1 MKLFFKILVGI
12 FVLLLIIFVASWL
25 WLKSTAPKYSGEVK
39 LQGLNQPTE
48 IIYDDFGVP
57 HIYAQNAHD
66 AYFAFGYAQA
76 QERLFQM
83 EMIRRATSGRL
94 SEILG
99 EDLLPIDKKMLTLS
113 IRKTAVENARRVFK
127 NADAEFKK
135 QTLAY
140 LDGVN
145 SFIDEGNLPVEF
157 TLIGFEPE
165 HFTPEDVYTAIGYM
179 ALSFTS
185 ALSLEPMTTYIYQKL
200 GEDYLKDLGIDSA
213 SNAQLYNPNEELT
226 FLNDLSGNLQT
237 YLPVPVWEGSNNWV
251 MSKERSESGKVLLA
265 NDTHIAYS
273 QPAVWFEAH
282 LNYPGF
288 EMFGFYLA
296 GVPFALIG
304 HNNNYG
310 WGLTIFPFDNMDLYR
325 EKVNPENP
333 NQYLFAGTWK
343 DYEIEEYA
351 IQVKDKESV
360 PFHIQNTIHG
370 PILNQAFDNI
380 SSVEE
385 SPISFW
391 WALNKVKTTA
401 LQALY
406 EINNAQNLET
416 FEKATSLVDIVGL
429 YIVYGDNDD
438 NIACWATG
446 KIPIRSHTVNSKLIL
461 DGSDSTT
468 MIKGFY
474 SFDKNPKLI
483 NPEDGFIGTS
493 NNAPHRV
500 DGILYPGYYYPG
512 YRARRIRELAD
523 SQPKWTLEEM
533 KRIQNDVKSERDI
546 KIRDLVVGYTDIEK
560 IKSKGP
566 VYMQAMNRLTEW
578 NGEYDVQSTGA
589 TIYTSMLYHILK
601 LAMEDELGEDQFKKT
616 VNSVTLRSSIETL
629 FFNED
634 SPWWDNINTEE
645 KESRNQLFRE
655 GLQLAMDD
663 LSENIGESPDNW
675 RWGKLH
681 TLTHVHPVGRQEP
694 FDKVFNVGPFAKS
707 GGNEVVDKENFL
719 YSGHG
724 PYNIRSGPAMR
735 LLLDFARPE
744 EALSV
749 IPTGQS
755 GNVMSRH
762 YDDQAV
768 LFVQGKY
775 KVQEMDKSKLP
786 ADRILH
792 LKPGL

>member
-1 MKLFFKILVGI
+1 
-12 FVLLLIIFVASWL
+12 
-25 WLKSTAPKYSGEVK
+25 
-39 LQGLNQPTE
+39 
-48 IIYDDFGVP
+48 
-57 HIYAQNAHD
+57 
-66 AYFAFGYAQA
+66 
-76 QERLFQM
+76 
-83 EMIRRATSGRL
+83 
-94 SEILG
+94 
-99 EDLLPIDKKMLTLS
+99 
-113 IRKTAVENARRVFK
+113 
-127 NADAEFKK
+127 
-135 QTLAY
+135 
-140 LDGVN
+140 
-145 SFIDEGNLPVEF
+145 
-157 TLIGFEPE
+157 
-165 HFTPEDVYTAIGYM
+165 
-179 ALSFTS
+179 
-185 ALSLEPMTTYIYQKL
+185 
-200 GEDYLKDLGIDSA
+200 
-213 SNAQLYNPNEELT
+213 
-226 FLNDLSGNLQT
+226 
-237 YLPVPVWEGSNNWV
+237 
-251 MSKERSESGKVLLA
+251 
-265 NDTHIAYS
+265 
-273 QPAVWFEAH
+273 
-282 LNYPGF
+282 
-288 EMFGFYLA
+288 
-296 GVPFALIG
+296 
-304 HNNNYG
+304 
-310 WGLTIFPFDNMDLYR
+310 
-325 EKVNPENP
+325 
-333 NQYLFAGTWK
+333 
-343 DYEIEEYA
+343 
-351 IQVKDKESV
+351 
-360 PFHIQNTIHG
+360 
-370 PILNQAFDNI
+370 
-380 SSVEE
+380 
-385 SPISFW
+385 
-391 WALNKVKTTA
+391 
-401 LQALY
+401 
-406 EINNAQNLET
+406 
-416 FEKATSLVDIVGL
+416 
-429 YIVYGDNDD
+429 
-438 NIACWATG
+438 
-446 KIPIRSHTVNSKLIL
+446 
-461 DGSDSTT
+461 
-468 MIKGFY
+468 
-474 SFDKNPKLI
+474 
-483 NPEDGFIGTS
+483 
-493 NNAPHRV
+493 
-500 DGILYPGYYYPG
+500 
-512 YRARRIRELAD
+512 
-523 SQPKWTLEEM
+523 
-533 KRIQNDVKSERDI
+533 
-546 KIRDLVVGYTDIEK
+546 YTDIEK

-675 RWGKLH
+675 HWGKLH